1 MLKMFETKVI
11 LSYSVE
17 KRIHKLPKQVINK
30 LYVWQKQV
38 QFLGIRKTRT
48 IKGYHDEPL
57 HGDRQNQRSFR
68 LNKAYRGFY
77 TVNDSGEIE
86 IVEVVEINKHKY

>member
-1 MLKMFETKVI
+1 MFKTKVI

-38 QFLGIRKTRT
+38 QFLDIRKTRT
-48 IKGYHDEPL
+48 IKGYHNEPL
-57 HGDRQNQRSFR
+57 QGDRQEQRSFC

-77 TVNDSGEIE
+77 TVSDSDEIE